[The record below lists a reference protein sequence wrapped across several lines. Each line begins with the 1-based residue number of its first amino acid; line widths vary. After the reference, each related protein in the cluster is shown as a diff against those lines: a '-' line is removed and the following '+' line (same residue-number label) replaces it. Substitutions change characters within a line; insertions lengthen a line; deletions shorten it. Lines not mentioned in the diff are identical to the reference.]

1 MRQAA
6 GSLIYLTRQERVT
19 LSILGALALA
29 GLGVLVRQRQKPPLS
44 IAGSPTLVHM
54 AQWDGALQ
62 DARQVDVNTAGVA
75 ELERL
80 PGVGPTLA
88 QRIVAYRT
96 AHGPFQAP
104 EELSRVQGIGPK
116 TYQALEDYI
125 TTK

>member
-1 MRQAA
+1 MW
-6 GSLIYLTRQERVT
+6 LTRQERVT

-29 GLGVLVRQRQKPPLS
+29 GLGVLVWQRQQPPLTVV
-44 IAGSPTLVHM
+44 GSPTPVQT

-62 DARQVDVNTAGVA
+62 AARQVDVNTAGVA

-96 AHGPFQAP
+96 AHGSFQRPA
-104 EELSRVQGIGPK
+104 ELTQVPGIGPK
-116 TYQALEDYI
+116 TYEALRDYV